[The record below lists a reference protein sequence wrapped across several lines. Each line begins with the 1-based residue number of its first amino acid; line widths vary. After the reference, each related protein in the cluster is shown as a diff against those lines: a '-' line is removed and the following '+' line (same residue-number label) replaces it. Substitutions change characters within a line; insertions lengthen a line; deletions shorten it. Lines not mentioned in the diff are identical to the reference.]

1 MNFLFRNL
9 FRYQDLGLI
18 VYRLALG
25 ASMMAH
31 GYFKFVGGEQT
42 LYNVGHMLAQFGVPD
57 GYLLLG
63 IMAAFSEVIGGV
75 LLILGLLTRFGALLV
90 MMPLAVATAVHWS
103 GGFFKWDYPSQ
114 MMFGALLLFI
124 AGPGRYSL
132 DRKLIK

>member
-9 FRYQDLGLI
+9 FRYQDLGLL

-25 ASMMAH
+25 TSMMAH

-42 LYNVGHMLAQFGVPD
+42 LYNVGHMLTQFGVSD

-63 IMAAFSEVIGGV
+63 VMAAFSEIIGGV
-75 LLILGLLTRFGALLV
+75 LLILGVLTRFGALLV

-103 GGFFKWDYPSQ
+103 GGFLKWDYPSQ
-114 MMFGALLLFI
+114 MLCGAVMLFI

-132 DRKLIK
+132 DRKLTK